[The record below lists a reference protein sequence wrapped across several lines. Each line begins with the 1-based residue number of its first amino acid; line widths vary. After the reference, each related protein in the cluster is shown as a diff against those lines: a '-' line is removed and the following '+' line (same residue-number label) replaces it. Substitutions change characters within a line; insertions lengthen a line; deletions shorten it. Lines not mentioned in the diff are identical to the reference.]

1 MIFKNSVLAH
11 FKIPAEV
18 AAGLPSLLKFR
29 GMTVEKFFEIAVVK
43 FFDELEEETQEAV
56 EKLEREAR
64 MAETSMA
71 IDAAIAEAR
80 KQIRA
85 ARGQQ

>member
-29 GMTVEKFFEIAVVK
+29 GMTVEKFFEIAAVK
-43 FFDELEEETQEAV
+43 FFEELEEETQEAV
-56 EKLEREAR
+56 EKLEKEAI
-64 MAETSMA
+64 MAKQALA
-71 IDAAIAEAR
+71 IDAAIEACR
-80 KQIRA
+80 EQIRA

>member
-11 FKIPAEV
+11 FKIPEEV

-43 FFDELEEETQEAV
+43 FYDELEEETQEAV
-56 EKLEREAR
+56 EKLKREAR
-64 MAETSMA
+64 MAETSIA